1 MPDFNKIFE
10 QAQQMQARMQ
20 QVQAELEK
28 QTVSASAVG
37 GMVTVEAD
45 GKGTITRVKID
56 PSVWELL
63 QGGKDP
69 VATKVPD
76 PKVVE
81 ELEDLILVAVNEAQK
96 KAAELAKSEMSRL
109 AGGLNLPF
117 KLPF

>member
-20 QVQAELEK
+20 QVLSELEK
-28 QTVSASAVG
+28 QTVTATAGG
-37 GMVTVEAD
+37 GMVTVDAD

-56 PSVWELL
+56 PSV
-63 QGGKDP
+63 
-69 VATKVPD
+69 AD
-76 PKVVE
+76 PKDVE
-81 ELEDLILVAVNEAQK
+81 MLEDLILVAVNEAQK
-96 KAAELAKSEMSRL
+96 KAAELAKTEMGRL

>member
-1 MPDFNKIFE
+1 MPDFSKIFE

-20 QVQAELEK
+20 QVQSELEK
-28 QTVSASAVG
+28 QTVTAAAGG

-56 PSVWELL
+56 PSV
-63 QGGKDP
+63 
-69 VATKVPD
+69 AD
-76 PKVVE
+76 PKDVE
-81 ELEDLILVAVNEAQK
+81 MLEDLVLVAVNEAQK